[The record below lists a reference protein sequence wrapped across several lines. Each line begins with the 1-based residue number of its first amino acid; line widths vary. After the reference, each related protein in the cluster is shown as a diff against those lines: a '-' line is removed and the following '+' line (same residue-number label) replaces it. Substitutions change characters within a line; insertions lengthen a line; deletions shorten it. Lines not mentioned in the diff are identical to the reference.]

1 MNGVL
6 VMRTVQVKPVKAD
19 EANLAELG
27 ERRDKEGEREGAT
40 LREGRPGSARRQ
52 IVSSLSYG
60 SPSHP
65 WRHRDEKSKTTY
77 LETVKAQTTVNGV
90 NIENMVGGAVGFPIC
105 FDCMFSV

>member
-6 VMRTVQVKPVKAD
+6 VMRTVQVKPVKAVKAD
-19 EANLAELG
+19 LTELG

-65 WRHRDEKSKTTY
+65 WRHRDEIIKNNILGDSQSTNHSKRGEHREY
-77 LETVKAQTTVNGV
+77 GRRCCWIPNLL
-90 NIENMVGGAVGFPIC
+90 
-105 FDCMFSV
+105 